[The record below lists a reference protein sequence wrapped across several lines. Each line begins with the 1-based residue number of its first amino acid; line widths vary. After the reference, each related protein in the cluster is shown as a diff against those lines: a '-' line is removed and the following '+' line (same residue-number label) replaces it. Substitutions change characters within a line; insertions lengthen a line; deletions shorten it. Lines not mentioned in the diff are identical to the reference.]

1 MAGLGDIFNTLKRF
15 SEAFGVAGFED
26 DIRNIVIDSLKD
38 YADEVRV
45 DSLGNVIFKKSGD
58 ESGRRLMIAAHMDE
72 IGLMVSHISKSGFIY
87 FKPVGGW
94 NALILPGQR
103 VLIKAR
109 DGEVHRGVVGH
120 IPPHILKPEDAKKV
134 PELEKLYIDI
144 GAKSDEE
151 VKKLGIEVGSPIV
164 IERTV
169 ERLALNN
176 IVTGK
181 AFDDRVGLAV
191 LAHVL
196 MEVED
201 PPVDF
206 YAVATVQEEV
216 GLKGARTS
224 AFSISPDIALALD
237 VTIAAD
243 LPGVS
248 EQDQLSKVGGGPSI
262 TVMDGRAG
270 SGIIA
275 NPHIKNRLVEIAER
289 LKIPYQL
296 EVLSGGTTDASII
309 ALNKEGVPAGVVS
322 IPTRYI
328 HSPVEVL
335 SLEDCVNA
343 VKLVKEFVAES
354 TPDWIESIRYRVVK

>member
-1 MAGLGDIFNTLKRF
+1 MDKDIFFKTLKLF
-15 SEAFGVAGFED
+15 SEAFGAAGFED
-26 DIRNIVIDSLKD
+26 DIRETVVDYLRD
-38 YADEVRV
+38 YADMVRI
-45 DSLGNVIFKKSGD
+45 DSLGNVIFKKSGAD
-58 ESGRRLMIAAHMDE
+58 DSHRLMVAAHMDE
-72 IGLMVSHISKSGFIY
+72 IGLMVSHIAKNGFIY
-87 FKPVGGW
+87 FRPIGGW

-109 DGEVHRGVVGH
+109 DGKIHRGVVGH
-120 IPPHILKPEDAKKV
+120 TPPHILKPEEAKKV
-134 PELEKLYIDI
+134 PELDKLYVDV
-144 GAKSDEE
+144 GAESGED
-151 VKKLGIEVGSPIV
+151 VGKLGIEIGSPIV
-164 IERTV
+164 IERSV
-169 ERLALNN
+169 ERLAMGDV
-176 IVTGK
+176 VTGK

-191 LAHVL
+191 MAHVL
-196 MEVED
+196 MEVEN

-224 AFSISPDIALALD
+224 AFKISPDIALALD

-248 EQDQLSKVGGGPSI
+248 EQDQMSKVGGGPSI
-262 TVMDGRAG
+262 TVMDGRDG

-275 NPHIKNRLVEIAER
+275 NPHIKKRLVEIAER
-289 LKIPYQL
+289 LGIPYQL

-343 VKLVKEFVAES
+343 VKLVKHFVEEAEA
-354 TPDWIESIRYRVVK
+354 DWIDSIKYRVVK

>member
-1 MAGLGDIFNTLKRF
+1 MDKDSFFTTLKRF
-15 SEAFGVAGFED
+15 SESFGVAGFED
-26 DIRNIVIDSLKD
+26 DIRSTVVNMLKN
-38 YADEVRV
+38 YADEVKV
-45 DSLGNVIFKKSGD
+45 DSLGNIIFKKAGKDSNH
-58 ESGRRLMIAAHMDE
+58 RLMIAAHMDE
-72 IGLMVSHISKSGFIY
+72 IGLLVSHISKEGFIY

-103 VLIKAR
+103 VLIKAG
-109 DGEVHRGVVGH
+109 DGSLHRGVVGH
-120 IPPHILKPEDAKKV
+120 VPPHILKPDEAKKV
-134 PELEKLYIDI
+134 PEIDKLYIDI
-144 GAKSDEE
+144 GAKSSDE
-151 VKKLGIEVGSPIV
+151 VQKLNIKVGSPIV

-169 ERLALNN
+169 EKLAYNDV
-176 IVTGK
+176 VTGK

-196 MEVED
+196 MEVQE

-224 AFSISPDIALALD
+224 AFTISPDIALALD

-248 EQDQLSKVGGGPSI
+248 EQDQITKVGEGPSI
-262 TVMDGRAG
+262 TVMDGRSG

-275 NPHIKNRLVEIAER
+275 NPYINSKLVDIAER

-296 EVLSGGTTDASII
+296 QVLSGGTTDASII

-335 SLEDCVNA
+335 SLDDCVNA
-343 VKLVKEFVAES
+343 VKLVTHFVMEAY
-354 TPDWIESIRYRVVK
+354 PDWIDNIRFKVIK